1 MTTKETDELIKTL
14 KIEKK
19 LLEDRLDN
27 VQKKLRLIIIKESAK
42 DVNARHTI
50 DRRR

>member
-1 MTTKETDELIKTL
+1 MSSKETEELIRAL

-19 LLEDRLDN
+19 MLEDRLGK
-27 VQKKLRLIIIKESAK
+27 VQMELRLTIIKESAK